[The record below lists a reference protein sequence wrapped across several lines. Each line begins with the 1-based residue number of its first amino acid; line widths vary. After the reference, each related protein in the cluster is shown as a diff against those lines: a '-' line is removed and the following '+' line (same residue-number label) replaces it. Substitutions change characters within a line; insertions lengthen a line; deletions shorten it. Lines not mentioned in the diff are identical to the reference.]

1 MRLPTLSL
9 VALGIGCIG
18 VVSSTRAEETLWR
31 DVIAVDQKTGRLQR
45 LAETPNRR
53 DLQVDLPALNQ
64 IIKEGMSS
72 PSGSFLIS
80 LPSPDGGFQDFE
92 FRASKVMSAALAAK
106 YPTIQAFTGRSV
118 DRRAIPAQLEVTAQG
133 ISAQILESGNRWM
146 IDPSDRASRD
156 LVVSYFARDL
166 DRSAVGKCVL
176 VVKNIPA
183 I

>member
-1 MRLPTLSL
+1 MHRR
-9 VALGIGCIG
+9 
-18 VVSSTRAEETLWR
+18 VSSTHAETLWR
-31 DVIAVDQKTGRLQR
+31 DATAGNQKAGRLQR

-64 IIKEGMSS
+64 IIQEGMSS

-106 YPTIQAFTGRSV
+106 YPSIRAFTGQSV

-133 ISAQILESGNRWM
+133 ISAR
-146 IDPSDRASRD
+146 
-156 LVVSYFARDL
+156 F
-166 DRSAVGKCVL
+166 
-176 VVKNIPA
+176 
-183 I
+183 